1 MFKALIAF
9 FVVMNLAGFAMMGID
24 KWKATKGSPYR
35 IPEIELLALACFGGS
50 IGCTVAMKWFR
61 HKTKHLSFK
70 IGLPVLSVLQVVLMI
85 YLYLK
90 IGHL

>member
-9 FVVMNLAGFAMMGID
+9 FVVINLAGFAMMGID
-24 KWKATKGSPYR
+24 KWKAVKGSTYR
-35 IPEIELLALACFGGS
+35 IPEFELFVFAFFGGA

-61 HKTKHLSFK
+61 HKTKHLLFK